1 MRDLDDMIDETADRI
16 KAMPHNKVMNR
27 LNDRGFWNRLGPS
40 FTRDEAEALAC
51 LLYRAGEDLHRC
63 ASLVVESHDQQPRG
77 T

>member
-1 MRDLDDMIDETADRI
+1 
-16 KAMPHNKVMNR
+16 
-27 LNDRGFWNRLGPS
+27 
-40 FTRDEAEALAC
+40 LAC